1 MNIVAAVTA
10 GDSNLLIPGRHGVFV
25 DTQGQSWEA
34 VLVKLVDNPISIR
47 TAMFAPY
54 KRFGRMITDQLEK
67 LASSKDSALMSDAS
81 KSIDKLTAD
90 AQKEAKPF
98 DIGRS
103 MGIFA
108 AIGLALGA
116 IGTALASIAAALFSL
131 AWWQFPLLFV
141 GIFLCISGPSMFLA
155 WLKLRRRTLGPVLDA
170 SGWAVNSQIPSISCS
185 DPA

>member
-116 IGTALASIAAALFSL
+116 IARRSPAS
-131 AWWQFPLLFV
+131 
-141 GIFLCISGPSMFLA
+141 
-155 WLKLRRRTLGPVLDA
+155 RRRCSLWHGGSSPCC
-170 SGWAVNSQIPSISCS
+170 SWGSSCAY
-185 DPA
+185 PAPPCSSRG